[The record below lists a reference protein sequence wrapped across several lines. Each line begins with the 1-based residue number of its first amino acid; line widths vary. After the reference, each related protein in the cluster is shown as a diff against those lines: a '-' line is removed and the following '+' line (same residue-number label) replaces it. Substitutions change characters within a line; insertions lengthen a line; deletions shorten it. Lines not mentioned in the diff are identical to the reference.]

1 MFQYINATAINEKR
15 GNIFEREKD
24 EVYGRVW
31 REKKEKNVKMYDLTK
46 VFSFHWFKFL
56 SGKSNLNLKSVNLNI
71 SNIFKFILFTC
82 VTLFSFMLFYLHIC
96 CITCFNGCL

>member
-31 REKKEKNVKMYDLTK
+31 REKRRKMLK
-46 VFSFHWFKFL
+46 CMISQKFL
-56 SGKSNLNLKSVNLNI
+56 VFIGLNFLVEKVI
-71 SNIFKFILFTC
+71 
-82 VTLFSFMLFYLHIC
+82 
-96 CITCFNGCL
+96 